1 MSSFARSFAHLP
13 RRSDTIPALDT
24 LVEDGLTF
32 IGRAQLLRM
41 EQHLGMAALFALE
54 LNLHSVVGIIGQVE
68 RTSEQTSERRDAHT
82 VARFSSVL
90 ATPFRLRSL

>member
-68 RTSEQTSERRDAHT
+68 RTSEQTSERRDADT